1 MDTTNILTMILASFG
16 GASLALLGLSKWLGN
31 IWANRVIE
39 REKLILN
46 KELEKHKSQL
56 DILKRQVLLFNETQ
70 FKLYNSL
77 WKSLYDLKKV
87 ADDLWETASV
97 ENLNKFT
104 SQLRATQQKINQ
116 NILIVEDTHYNGL
129 INLINI
135 FWGFQVGKKTLIEL
149 RKENGDINNDEIKDT
164 IQNNRHIKENYNNL
178 IFEIAQA
185 FKNQIKGIS

>member
-39 REKLILN
+39 KEKLILN
-46 KELEKHKSQL
+46 KELEKHKRQL
-56 DILKRQVLLFNETQ
+56 EILKRQVLLFNETQ